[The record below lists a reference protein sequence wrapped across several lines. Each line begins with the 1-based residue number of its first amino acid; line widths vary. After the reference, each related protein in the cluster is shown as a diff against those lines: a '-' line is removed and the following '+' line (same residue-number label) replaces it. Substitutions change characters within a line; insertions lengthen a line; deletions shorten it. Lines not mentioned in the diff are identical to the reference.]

1 MLLKINY
8 KIKKMILN
16 KKTYILIFTLI
27 ISLNNYAQDNQLS
40 SCATIPQLEENYT
53 IDRFEDVNRILE
65 KCMET
70 YKKNDLT
77 YLSVLRIQAKNAIA
91 MDSMELA
98 TRAVKELLNFRPS
111 YTQRSG
117 DPYLLV
123 ELIKSFKIKGTTV
136 SSVSKFEESLG
147 EAPATVIL
155 VTENEIID
163 RGYND
168 LEALLHD
175 LPGFDITRSVGI
187 LYTHIY
193 QRGYR
198 ADNTSRMLYVVD
210 GIEQNDLWGNLV
222 YLSRQYPISNIK
234 SVEVVYGPASTIY
247 GANAYLG
254 VVSVITK
261 NAKDFFVGDKK
272 NHAVAAEAMISYGT
286 YNTTTADVTTVFR
299 SKNKGFSAM
308 FTARYFESDEQDL
321 SGFED
326 YDYNIDGVPTQAT
339 DTLQYSNRSESIY
352 LGSKIESQNFTMGF
366 GYWFK
371 KEGIGGWAGEQLFA
385 ASPYSVWNPYN
396 AFIYGKYENSLGSKE
411 KLFFSNFTRYRIS
424 GLDESTQL
432 WAIPAIDVTTGDYVP
447 RSPKIY
453 DLHSAQLRNETQLV
467 YKASNRF
474 SIISG
479 LEFRFSQIQG
489 DYARPSDPLNYRKF
503 IQLDAG
509 LYSQSAY
516 QVIDKKLKF
525 TFGGRLDYNKVR
537 NSNSGYG
544 VVFNPRLALV
554 YTPKNTFI
562 KLIYSEAFMNPTNF
576 QKYSLT
582 GTRATPNV
590 DLQTEK
596 VKNYE
601 FSFRKDFMKNKLF
614 AEIVFY
620 NSFYSNIVNEVPFAT
635 NTNPDATQFQN
646 TGERDIYG
654 TQANVN
660 YKDKQ
665 LRLYLN
671 YTFTNPTD
679 TDILGEERRIADIA
693 SHQLNLGGN
702 YKFNNG
708 LNINIRSNFVG
719 QKEVGQG
726 TTVPANTANF
736 DAYFLLNATI
746 GYKFFKEKFN
756 FQYTVNN
763 ILDHQYYSPG
773 IRSTESWYTKRI
785 PQFGRNMQFRLS
797 FSF

>member
-1 MLLKINY
+1 
-8 KIKKMILN
+8 MILN
-16 KKTYILIFTLI
+16 KKSYILIFVLI
-27 ISLNNYAQDNQLS
+27 ISLNNYAQNNQLNN
-40 SCATIPQLEENYT
+40 CLTLDELDEKYKIG
-53 IDRFEDVNRILE
+53 RFEQVNDILRDCIKAYKENDVNYERA
-65 KCMET
+65 
-70 YKKNDLT
+70 
-77 YLSVLRIQAKNAIA
+77 LRIKAKNLIA
-91 MDSMELA
+91 MDSMKLA
-98 TRAVKELLNFRPS
+98 REVATELLNFKPN
-111 YTQRSG
+111 YTQQPG

-123 ELIKSFKIKGTTV
+123 ELIKSLKVKGATV

-155 VTENEIID
+155 VTEDEIID

-187 LYTHIY
+187 LYSHIY

-261 NAKDFFVGDKK
+261 SANDFFVGDKK
-272 NHAVAAEAMISYGT
+272 THTIATNAMISYGT

-299 SKNKGFSAM
+299 SKNEGFSAM

-321 SGFED
+321 SGFDD
-326 YDYNIDGVPTQAT
+326 YDYNIDGVPTQVT
-339 DTLQYSNRSESIY
+339 DTLQYFNRSESIY

-385 ASPYSVWNPYN
+385 AAPYSVWNPYN
-396 AFIYGKYENSLGSKE
+396 AFIYGKYKKSLGTKE

-424 GLDESTQL
+424 GLDDSTQL
-432 WAIPAIDVTTGDYVP
+432 WPIPALDDITGDYVP

-467 YKASNRF
+467 YKANSRF

-489 DYARPSDPLNYRKF
+489 DYARPSEPLNYRKY
-503 IQLDAG
+503 ITLDAG

-554 YTPKNTFI
+554 YTPKNTFV

-590 DLQTEK
+590 DLLTEK

-601 FSFRKDFMKNKLF
+601 FSFRRDFMKNKLF

-620 NSFYSNIVNEVPFAT
+620 SSYYSNIVNEVTFAT

-646 TGERDIYG
+646 TGERSIYG
-654 TQANVN
+654 AQANVN

-679 TDILGEERRIADIA
+679 TDLLGEERRIADIA
-693 SHQLNLGGN
+693 SHQLNFGGN

-708 LNINIRSNFVG
+708 LNINLRTNFMG
-719 QKEVGQG
+719 DREVGQG
-726 TTVPANTANF
+726 TTVPTNTAIF
-736 DAYFLLNATI
+736 SPYFLLNATI

-763 ILDHQYYSPG
+763 ILDHQHYSPG
-773 IRSTESWYTKRI
+773 IRSTESWYTKKI

>member
-1 MLLKINY
+1 MK
-8 KIKKMILN
+8 LN
-16 KKTYILIFTLI
+16 KKAYIFIFALV
-27 ISLNNYAQDNQLS
+27 ISFNNYAQNNQINTCTTTLDE
-40 SCATIPQLEENYT
+40 LDENYK
-53 IDRFEDVNRILE
+53 IGRFEDVKTILE
-65 KCMET
+65 NCLQST
-70 YKKNDLT
+70 YKSNDVR
-77 YLSVLRIQAKNAIA
+77 YLRALRIQAKNLIA
-91 MDSMELA
+91 MDSMVLA
-98 TRAVKELLNFRPS
+98 KEVAKEILNLKPS
-111 YTQRSG
+111 YTQQSG
-117 DPYLLV
+117 DPYLL
-123 ELIKSFKIKGTTV
+123 EEMIKSLKIKGATV

-155 VTENEIID
+155 VTEDEIID

-261 NAKDFFVGDKK
+261 NANDFFVGDKK
-272 NHAVAAEAMISYGT
+272 NHIVASNAMISHGT

-321 SGFED
+321 SKFED
-326 YDYNIDGVPTQAT
+326 YDYNIDGVPTQIS
-339 DTLQYSNRSESIY
+339 DTLQYTNPSESIY

-366 GYWFK
+366 GYWYK

-385 ASPYSVWNPYN
+385 AAPYSVWNPYN
-396 AFIYGKYENSLGSKE
+396 AFIYGKYEKPLGTKE

-424 GLDESTQL
+424 GLDDSTQL
-432 WAIPAIDVTTGDYVP
+432 WKIPALDTITGNYVP
-447 RSPKIY
+447 RSPTIY
-453 DLHSAQLRNETQLV
+453 DLHSAQLRNETQLL
-467 YKASNRF
+467 YKANSRF

-489 DYARPSDPLNYRKF
+489 DYARPSQPLNYRKY
-503 IQLDAG
+503 ISLDAG
-509 LYSQSAY
+509 FYSQSAY
-516 QVIDKKLKF
+516 QVIDEKLKF

-537 NSNSGYG
+537 NSDSGYG
-544 VVFNPRLALV
+544 LVFNPRLALV
-554 YTPKNTFI
+554 YTPENTFV
-562 KLIYSEAFMNPTNF
+562 KLIYSEAFMSPTNF
-576 QKYSLT
+576 QRFALT
-582 GTRATPNV
+582 STRETPGGN
-590 DLQTEK
+590 LKTEK

-601 FSFRKDFMKNKLF
+601 FSFRRDFMEKKLF
-614 AEIVFY
+614 AEIVLY
-620 NSFYSNIVNEVPFAT
+620 NSFYSNIVNEVPFAIPS
-635 NTNPDATQFQN
+635 NPNATQFQN
-646 TGERDIYG
+646 TGERNIYG
-654 TQANVN
+654 AQANIN

-679 TDILGEERRIADIA
+679 TDSSGEELRIADIA
-693 SHQLNLGGN
+693 SHQLNFGGN

-708 LNINIRSNFVG
+708 LNINLRTNFMGDRVVG
-719 QKEVGQG
+719 PG
-726 TTVPANTANF
+726 TTVPANTATF
-736 DAYFLLNATI
+736 EPYYLLNATI
-746 GYKFFKEKFN
+746 SYKLFKEKIN
-756 FQYTVNN
+756 IQYTVNN

-773 IRSTESWYTKRI
+773 IRSTQSWYTKQI
-785 PQFGRNMQFRLS
+785 PQFGRNMHLRLN
-797 FSF
+797 FNF

>member
-1 MLLKINY
+1 
-8 KIKKMILN
+8 MILN
-16 KKTYILIFTLI
+16 KKSYVLIFVLI
-27 ISLNNYAQDNQLS
+27 ISLNNYAQNNQLNN
-40 SCATIPQLEENYT
+40 CLTLDELDEKYKIG
-53 IDRFEDVNRILE
+53 RFEEVNDILRDCIKAYKENDVSYERA
-65 KCMET
+65 
-70 YKKNDLT
+70 
-77 YLSVLRIQAKNAIA
+77 LRIKAKNLIA
-91 MDSMELA
+91 MDSMKLA
-98 TRAVKELLNFRPS
+98 REVATELLNFKPN
-111 YTQRSG
+111 YTQQSG

-123 ELIKSFKIKGTTV
+123 ELIKSLKVKGATV

-155 VTENEIID
+155 VTEDEIID

-187 LYTHIY
+187 LYSHIY

-261 NAKDFFVGDKK
+261 NANDFFVGDKK
-272 NHAVAAEAMISYGT
+272 NNTVATNAMISYGT

-299 SKNKGFSAM
+299 SKNKGLSAM

-321 SGFED
+321 SGFDD
-326 YDYNIDGVPTQAT
+326 YDYNIDGVPTQVT
-339 DTLQYSNRSESIY
+339 DTLQYFNRSESIY

-385 ASPYSVWNPYN
+385 AAPYSVWNPYN
-396 AFIYGKYENSLGSKE
+396 AFIYGKYEKPLGTKE

-424 GLDESTQL
+424 GLDDSTQL
-432 WAIPAIDVTTGDYVP
+432 WPIPALDDITGDYVP

-453 DLHSAQLRNETQLV
+453 DLHSAQLRNETQLL
-467 YKASNRF
+467 YKANSRF

-489 DYARPSDPLNYRKF
+489 DYARPSEPLNYRKY
-503 IQLDAG
+503 ITLDAG

-554 YTPKNTFI
+554 YTPKNTFV

-590 DLQTEK
+590 DLLTEK

-601 FSFRKDFMKNKLF
+601 FSFRRDFMKNKLF
-614 AEIVFY
+614 AEIVLY
-620 NSFYSNIVNEVPFAT
+620 SSYYSNIVNEVPFAT
-635 NTNPDATQFQN
+635 NTNSDATQFQN
-646 TGERDIYG
+646 TGERSIYG
-654 TQANVN
+654 AQANVN

-679 TDILGEERRIADIA
+679 TDLLGEERRIADIA
-693 SHQLNLGGN
+693 SHQLNFGGN

-708 LNINIRSNFVG
+708 LNINLRTNFIG
-719 QKEVGQG
+719 DREVGQG
-726 TTVPANTANF
+726 TTVPANTA
-736 DAYFLLNATI
+736 I
-746 GYKFFKEKFN
+746 SVS
-756 FQYTVNN
+756 YTH
-763 ILDHQYYSPG
+763 LTLP
-773 IRSTESWYTKRI
+773 TKRI
-785 PQFGRNMQFRLS
+785 V
-797 FSF
+797 

>member
-1 MLLKINY
+1 MK
-8 KIKKMILN
+8 LN
-16 KKTYILIFTLI
+16 KKAYIFIFALV
-27 ISLNNYAQDNQLS
+27 ISFNNYAQNNQINCTTTLDE
-40 SCATIPQLEENYT
+40 LDENYK
-53 IDRFEDVNRILE
+53 IGRFEDVKTILE
-65 KCMET
+65 NCLQST
-70 YKKNDLT
+70 YKSNDVS
-77 YLSVLRIQAKNAIA
+77 YLRALRIQAKNLIA
-91 MDSMELA
+91 MDSMMLA
-98 TRAVKELLNFRPS
+98 REVAKEILNLKPS
-111 YTQRSG
+111 YTQQSG
-117 DPYLLV
+117 DPYLL
-123 ELIKSFKIKGTTV
+123 EEMIKSLKIKGATV

-155 VTENEIID
+155 VTEDEIID

-261 NAKDFFVGDKK
+261 NANDFFVGDKK
-272 NHAVAAEAMISYGT
+272 NHTVASSAMISHGT

-321 SGFED
+321 SEFEE
-326 YDYNIDGVPTQAT
+326 YDLEAIPVVDNDGVLLGTIT
-339 DTLQYSNRSESIY
+339 IDTLQYSNPSESIY

-366 GYWFK
+366 GYWYK

-385 ASPYSVWNPYN
+385 AAPYSVWNPYN
-396 AFIYGKYENSLGSKE
+396 AFIYGKYEKPLGTKE

-424 GLDESTQL
+424 GLDDSTQL
-432 WAIPAIDVTTGDYVP
+432 WPIPELDTISGNYVP

-453 DLHSAQLRNETQLV
+453 DLHSAQLRNETQLL
-467 YKASNRF
+467 YKANSRF

-489 DYARPSDPLNYRKF
+489 DYARPSQPLNYRKY
-503 IQLDAG
+503 ISLDAG
-509 LYSQSAY
+509 FYSQSAY

-537 NSNSGYG
+537 NSDSGYG
-544 VVFNPRLALV
+544 LVFNPRLALV
-554 YTPKNTFI
+554 YTPENTFV
-562 KLIYSEAFMNPTNF
+562 KLIYSEAFMSPTNF
-576 QKYSLT
+576 QRFALT
-582 GTRATPNV
+582 STRETPGGN
-590 DLQTEK
+590 LKTEK

-601 FSFRKDFMKNKLF
+601 FSFRRDFMKNKLF
-614 AEIVFY
+614 AEIVLY
-620 NSFYSNIVNEVPFAT
+620 NSYYSNIVNEVPFAIPS
-635 NTNPDATQFQN
+635 NPNATQFQN
-646 TGERDIYG
+646 TGERNIYG
-654 TQANVN
+654 AQANVN

-679 TDILGEERRIADIA
+679 TDSSGEELRIADIA
-693 SHQLNLGGN
+693 SHQLNFGGN

-708 LNINIRSNFVG
+708 LNINLRTNFMGDRVVG
-719 QKEVGQG
+719 PG
-726 TTVPANTANF
+726 TTVPANTATF
-736 DAYFLLNATI
+736 EPYYLLNATI
-746 GYKFFKEKFN
+746 SYKLFKEKIN
-756 FQYTVNN
+756 IQYTVNN

-773 IRSTESWYTKRI
+773 IRSTQSWYTKRI
-785 PQFGRNMQFRLS
+785 PQFGRNMHLRLN
-797 FSF
+797 FNF

>member
-1 MLLKINY
+1 
-8 KIKKMILN
+8 MILN
-16 KKTYILIFTLI
+16 KKSYVLIFVLI
-27 ISLNNYAQDNQLS
+27 ISLNNYAQNNQLNN
-40 SCATIPQLEENYT
+40 CLTLDELDEKYKIG
-53 IDRFEDVNRILE
+53 RFEEVNDILRDCIKAYKENDVSYERA
-65 KCMET
+65 
-70 YKKNDLT
+70 
-77 YLSVLRIQAKNAIA
+77 LRIKAKNLIA
-91 MDSMELA
+91 MDSMKLA
-98 TRAVKELLNFRPS
+98 REVATELLNFKPN
-111 YTQRSG
+111 YTQQSG

-123 ELIKSFKIKGTTV
+123 ELIKSLKVKGATV

-155 VTENEIID
+155 VTEDEIID

-187 LYTHIY
+187 LYSHIY

-261 NAKDFFVGDKK
+261 NANDFFVGDKK
-272 NHAVAAEAMISYGT
+272 NNTVATNAMISYGT

-299 SKNKGFSAM
+299 SKNKGLSAM

-321 SGFED
+321 SGFDD
-326 YDYNIDGVPTQAT
+326 YDYNIDGVPTQVT
-339 DTLQYSNRSESIY
+339 DTLQYFNRSESIY

-385 ASPYSVWNPYN
+385 AAPYSVWNPYN
-396 AFIYGKYENSLGSKE
+396 AFIYGKYEKPLGTKE

-424 GLDESTQL
+424 GLDDSTQL
-432 WAIPAIDVTTGDYVP
+432 WPIPALDDITGDYVP

-453 DLHSAQLRNETQLV
+453 DLHSAQLRNETQLL
-467 YKASNRF
+467 YKANSRF

-489 DYARPSDPLNYRKF
+489 DYARPSEPLNYRKY
-503 IQLDAG
+503 ITLDAG

-554 YTPKNTFI
+554 YTPKNTFV

-590 DLQTEK
+590 DLLTEK

-601 FSFRKDFMKNKLF
+601 FSFRRDFMKNKLF
-614 AEIVFY
+614 AEIVLY
-620 NSFYSNIVNEVPFAT
+620 SSYYSNIVNEVPFAT
-635 NTNPDATQFQN
+635 NTNSDATQFQN
-646 TGERDIYG
+646 TGERSIYG
-654 TQANVN
+654 AQANVN

-679 TDILGEERRIADIA
+679 TDLLGEERRIADIA
-693 SHQLNLGGN
+693 SHQLNFGGN

-708 LNINIRSNFVG
+708 LNINLRTNFIG
-719 QKEVGQG
+719 DREVGQG
-726 TTVPANTANF
+726 TTVPANTAIF
-736 DAYFLLNATI
+736 PPYFLLNATI
-746 GYKFFKEKFN
+746 G
-756 FQYTVNN
+756 
-763 ILDHQYYSPG
+763 
-773 IRSTESWYTKRI
+773 
-785 PQFGRNMQFRLS
+785 LS
-797 FSF
+797 LIHI